1 MSSLII
7 IPWISSTPFIFTISN
22 PVIATVTGYILFTLS
37 MMLLDSR
44 GVVTNGQLRNLL
56 LFGDT
61 VGISL
66 LLIFG
71 ESATSPICA
80 AYYLL
85 VIHNGINSSTRQ
97 LLTGSSLAA
106 IGFAATL
113 LLSSYWHSNIELGLG
128 LIFGLFLITIILYR
142 EGKDFSDKDLL
153 SQADHTPVTNRS
165 SIKLLFITNDTKDRH
180 MLLSYIDSWGINV
193 DIHNSSLRAF
203 AELALN
209 ADSADRFTTVI
220 VDPLYLDMDP
230 VQFAQHI
237 KLDSA
242 LSSIQLIHLSPE
254 HSNVQE
260 KQLMD
265 AGYSV
270 LLKTPID
277 KAILFDALHKDS
289 VNAVRGKNVT
299 KFIEHYASKS
309 SMRQPLDILLAISDA
324 EEQKIFRNSLE
335 LNRQRVY
342 VVTSG
347 SEALDAL
354 NTHQFDMVILDFR
367 LPDMEGKE
375 LIKVYHYTYLN
386 EEWTPFIALVDEA
399 SPEVLAQCREAEVN
413 SILIRP
419 VEKNEL
425 LITVADIAA
434 SKTKRAENI
443 DKHWQP
449 PHINET
455 QIRDCNDQILNTKT
469 LAQIQDLSSCD
480 NFLEQLTTKFNQDM
494 DTLMEGLENSVQNN
508 CFTDY
513 KDLIYALKD
522 SSCNLGA
529 DALHKLSLIAL
540 QINQREFQGQATTI
554 LEDIKETLSKT
565 KYALHNH
572 ALKKKSSATDND

>member
-1 MSSLII
+1 
-7 IPWISSTPFIFTISN
+7 
-22 PVIATVTGYILFTLS
+22 
-37 MMLLDSR
+37 MLLDTR
-44 GVVTNGQLRNLL
+44 GVVTNRRLRNLL

-71 ESATSPICA
+71 GSATSPICA

-85 VIHNGINSSTRQ
+85 VIHYGINSSTRQ
-97 LLTGSSLAA
+97 LLASCSLAA

-113 LLSSYWHSNIELGLG
+113 MLSSYWHSNIELGLG

-142 EGKDFSDKDLL
+142 EGKDFSDKGHISLAD
-153 SQADHTPVTNRS
+153 QTDHTLATNHS

-209 ADSADRFTTVI
+209 AESDDSYSTVI
-220 VDPLYLDMDP
+220 VDPINLDMDP
-230 VQFAQHI
+230 IQFAQHI

-254 HSNVQE
+254 HSNLHE
-260 KQLMD
+260 EQLMD

-289 VNAVRGKNVT
+289 TNTARGKNVT

-324 EEQKIFRNSLE
+324 EEQKTFRNSLE

-375 LIKVYHYTYLN
+375 IIKIYHYTYIN

-413 SILIRP
+413 SILVRP

-449 PHINET
+449 PHINEA
-455 QIRDCNDQILNTKT
+455 QIRDCNDQLLNTKT
-469 LAQIQDLSSCD
+469 LVQIQKLSSCD
-480 NFLEQLTTKFNQDM
+480 NFLEQLTNRFNQDM
-494 DTLMEGLENSVQNN
+494 DILMEGLDNSVQNN

-540 QINQREFQGQATTI
+540 QINQREFQGQAVTI

-572 ALKKKSSATDND
+572 ALKHKSSATDKE